1 MLQIRATTDNDE
13 HYFTESMKEI
23 YAAAMRA
30 EKIRGKRL
38 HDVRADTLLRKVT
51 MQEGPF
57 RDIANG
63 IRKDYDSIF
72 QNIVDKLWND
82 INQVF
87 ERTRYDVNQVCS
99 TKEDESPEAKKMREQ
114 LLAMVPEARDRLKSE
129 VWMELA
135 KCKQSRVVLEIEE

>member
-1 MLQIRATTDNDE
+1 
-13 HYFTESMKEI
+13 MKDI

-30 EKIRGKRL
+30 EKIRGQRL

-57 RDIANG
+57 RGIANG

-72 QNIVDKLWND
+72 KDIADKLWND
-82 INQVF
+82 INEVF
-87 ERTRYDVNQVCS
+87 ERTRYDVTQVCS
-99 TKEDESPEAKKMREQ
+99 TKEDDSPEAKKMREE

-129 VWMELA
+129 VWVELA
-135 KCKQSRVVLEIEE
+135 KCKPGRVVSEIEE

>member
-1 MLQIRATTDNDE
+1 
-13 HYFTESMKEI
+13 
-23 YAAAMRA
+23 MRA

-99 TKEDESPEAKKMREQ
+99 TKEDESPEAKKMREE

>member
-1 MLQIRATTDNDE
+1 
-13 HYFTESMKEI
+13 MKGI
-23 YAAAMRA
+23 YAAAMSA
-30 EKIRGKRL
+30 KKIRGKRL
-38 HDVRADTLLRKVT
+38 HDVRSDTLLRKVT

-72 QNIVDKLWND
+72 KEIVEKLKND
-82 INQVF
+82 INEVF

-99 TKEDESPEAKKMREQ
+99 TKEDESPEAKKMREE
-114 LLAMVPEARDRLKSE
+114 LLAMVPEARDRLRDE

-135 KCKQSRVVLEIEE
+135 KCKQGRVISETEE